1 MDNLL
6 NDLYD
11 IRDLHDDTKKEMD
24 NCQIPTNIKIRE
36 NEIAQFSEKLERI
49 QDEFKDLKTAD
60 SDFAGTQDTEL

>member
-11 IRDLHDDTKKEMD
+11 VRDVHDDSKKEMD

-49 QDEFKDLKTAD
+49 
-60 SDFAGTQDTEL
+60 